1 MNPIYKSRLLIFYLT
16 CRDREAQSHCSY
28 LIFLSQVSFSWFL
41 DQYFGTPRLSLTGR
55 HIFFVCAVD

>member
-16 CRDREAQSHCSY
+16 CRDREAQSHCGY

-41 DQYFGTPRLSLTGR
+41 DQYFRDPQAITDR
-55 HIFFVCAVD
+55 